1 MNKVFYIILIS
12 LFSLTVFSCSDDKEE
27 YSATG
32 TTDDTTTCDSTVSF
46 VAVGPDGT
54 ILTSSDNGISWCSRT
69 SGTSQSLFGITYGS
83 STFVA
88 VGANGT
94 MLTSTDNTS
103 WTTTGSGIS
112 NTLWGVIYG
121 KSAFVVVGQTGT
133 ILTSSDGISWTSR
146 SSGTSSHL
154 EDVISN

>member
-1 MNKVFYIILIS
+1 
-12 LFSLTVFSCSDDKEE
+12 
-27 YSATG
+27 
-32 TTDDTTTCDSTVSF
+32 
-46 VAVGPDGT
+46 
-54 ILTSSDNGISWCSRT
+54 
-69 SGTSQSLFGITYGS
+69 
-83 STFVA
+83 
-88 VGANGT
+88 